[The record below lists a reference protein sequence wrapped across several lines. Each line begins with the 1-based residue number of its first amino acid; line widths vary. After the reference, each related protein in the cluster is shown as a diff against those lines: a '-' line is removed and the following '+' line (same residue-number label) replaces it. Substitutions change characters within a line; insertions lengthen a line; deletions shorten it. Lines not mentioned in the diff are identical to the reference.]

1 MRLGGALGGMRAW
14 RPGGIGLALLLL
26 ALGASF
32 DRHSHAS
39 SARSVDGTADALP
52 GLEQQRLVRSRM
64 RRFGAGGVVGEV
76 RFDAEGERVFFRRGR
91 EWFAVPWDGGEA
103 EPTDESEIPVAA
115 TERESSRA
123 SGRRAPRGRQ
133 ASREPS
139 PDGRLVAEHR
149 DHDVWITD
157 PDGGNPRPVTTDGTP
172 EIRYGR
178 ASWVYGEEL
187 DQDTA
192 MWWSPDARH
201 LAFYRFDDSGVPK
214 YHLVRG
220 LTDLRTEVM
229 SEHYPKAGDPNPVAG
244 LQVHDLSSGRIVEV
258 DVGEEPDRYI
268 YNVAFSPDGTELLF
282 FRLNRR
288 QDRLELLAA
297 DPESGESRVVLV
309 EEQPCWQDHLP
320 EMRFL
325 RGGRRFIWESERSGH
340 AHYELWDL
348 DRGRIAELTRGEFPV
363 ESIVDVDEERGVLHF
378 TARCGEHPLDPQLCR
393 VNLDGTGQRML
404 TPGDRHYSRFRL
416 APDGTRFTA
425 VGQRL
430 DEPPRTMLFDA
441 DGDGEALA
449 TLAEADT
456 SEAEALGVPAPELV
470 ELVAADGETPLYASL
485 HFPTT
490 FDPERRWPLLL
501 QVYGGPTVQTV
512 SNRHRAAD
520 PDCEFGFVIAR
531 IDNRGTPGRGKAFET
546 ASYLALGQVDID
558 DQAAAVRQLL
568 ESRPYLDP
576 DRVGIAGWSY
586 GGSMALWGL
595 LRHPDLFAAGVAG
608 APVTDWRNYDTIYTE
623 RYMRLPEENP
633 EGYAASSAVEQADRL
648 EGELLLLHGMVD
660 DNVHPANAWQLAS
673 RLQALDKPFEMMF
686 FPDSAHGVASPSMQ
700 RLRWSFLQRA
710 LEATPDGAPAEADAA
725 ANTDADA
732 DAVGA
737 TSR

>member
-1 MRLGGALGGMRAW
+1 MPRILRRREA
-14 RPGGIGLALLLL
+14 GIGRAL
-26 ALGASF
+26 ALGLVVASI
-32 DRHSHAS
+32 ATVG
-39 SARSVDGTADALP
+39 ATADAAQPQSAESRRGAEGRGGTESLP
-52 GLEQQRLVRSRM
+52 GLDKQQMVRSRM
-64 RRFGAGGVVGEV
+64 RRLGAGGTVDEV
-76 RFDAEGERVFFRRGR
+76 RFDAEGGRVCFRRGR
-91 EWFAVPWDGGEA
+91 EWFETPWDGGEVVSI
-103 EPTDESEIPVAA
+103 EESAVPESARVRDVAG
-115 TERESSRA
+115 S
-123 SGRRAPRGRQ
+123 SGRRAARGRQ

-157 PDGGNPRPVTTDGTP
+157 PDGGNARPVTTDGTA

-201 LAFYRFDDSGVPK
+201 LAFYRFDDSGVPQ
-214 YHLVRG
+214 YHLLRG
-220 LTDLRTEVM
+220 LTDLRTRID

-244 LQVHDLSSGRIVEV
+244 LLVHDLSSGGLVEV
-258 DVGEEPDRYI
+258 DVGDEPDRYI
-268 YNVAFSPDGTELLF
+268 YNVGFSPDGTDLLF

-297 DPESGESRVVLV
+297 DPETGESRVVLV
-309 EEQPCWQDHLP
+309 EEQPCWQDHRP

-325 RGGRRFIWESERSGH
+325 RGGRRFIWESERTGF

-348 DRGRIAELTRGEFPV
+348 DRGRIAVLTRGDYPV

-416 APDGTRFTA
+416 AVDGTRFTA

-430 DEPPRTMLFDA
+430 DEAPRTRLFDE
-441 DGDGEALA
+441 DGRGLA
-449 TLAEADT
+449 TLAEADDAAAT
-456 SEAEALGVPAPELV
+456 AIGLRAPELV
-470 ELVAADGETPLYASL
+470 ELVAADGETPIYASL
-485 HFPTT
+485 HFPTD
-490 FDPERRWPLLL
+490 FDPRRRWPLLVE
-501 QVYGGPTVQTV
+501 VYGGPTVQAV
-512 SNRHRAAD
+512 SNRYRPAD
-520 PDCEFGFVIAR
+520 PDCEFGFVVAR

-546 ASYLALGQVDID
+546 AAYLTLGQTDID

-568 ESRPYLDP
+568 ASRDYLDP
-576 DRVGIAGWSY
+576 DRIGINGWSY
-586 GGSMALWGL
+586 GGSMVLWGL
-595 LRHPDLFAAGVAG
+595 LRHPELFAAGVSG
-608 APVTDWRNYDTIYTE
+608 APVSDWRNYDTIYTE

-633 EGYAASSAVEQADRL
+633 EGYAASSAVEQANRL
-648 EGELLLLHGMVD
+648 EGALLLLHGMVD
-660 DNVHPANAWQLAS
+660 DNVHPANAWQVAS

-686 FPDSAHGVASPSMQ
+686 FADSGHGVGSPSMQ
-700 RLRWSFLQRA
+700 RLRWSFLQRELDA
-710 LEATPDGAPAEADAA
+710 APGGAPAAA
-725 ANTDADA
+725 A
-732 DAVGA
+732 GR
-737 TSR
+737 SP